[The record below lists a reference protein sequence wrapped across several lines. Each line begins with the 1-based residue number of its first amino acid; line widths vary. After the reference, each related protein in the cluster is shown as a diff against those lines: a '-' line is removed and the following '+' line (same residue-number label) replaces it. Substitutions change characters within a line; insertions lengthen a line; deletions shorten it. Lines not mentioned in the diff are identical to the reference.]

1 MALKVPDK
9 LRPSDYGTE
18 ISIPK
23 PDIECRKNED
33 GSFSMY
39 AGYSCDSISDLAREA
54 AREMN
59 SKMEAEL
66 IDELLRMNG
75 YVPERTCHKELMITE
90 AYTGTEVEFFG
101 CSECGQWLSNTDCYG
116 LDDGPNYCEN
126 CGCKV
131 DSSFITDENT
141 GEVIYRDGEKVITD
155 EG

>member
-1 MALKVPDK
+1 MAIKVPDK
-9 LRPSDYGTE
+9 FRPSDYGVK

-54 AREMN
+54 AREIN
-59 SKMEAEL
+59 DKMEAEL

-75 YVPERTCHKELMITE
+75 YVPERTCKAEQDYDAM
-90 AYTGTEVEFFG
+90 
-101 CSECGQWLSNTDCYG
+101 
-116 LDDGPNYCEN
+116 DDGIPDCRIWKCSCGESFPFWRGLNPCFCPN
-126 CGCKV
+126 CGA
-131 DSSFITDENT
+131 
-141 GEVIYRDGEKVITD
+141 KVIAD